1 MAMAVHDRH
10 QIHAARLH
18 PDINSIGAPNPIW
31 PNVRQI
37 TSQVGIDFM
46 HRVLLTDI
54 GLVVD
59 WHQLRQEHKASN
71 MLAPAF
77 VILLLPLPKWL
88 CRFIV
93 LFRCRIHAA
102 FASINREFSRVKPS
116 VFGDGAGAVY
126 IL

>member
-59 WHQLRQEHKASN
+59 WHQLRQEHKASK

-88 CRFIV
+88 YRVVPVSHSCSFCFDKQGVFPREAKCFRRWCRRCLYIV
-93 LFRCRIHAA
+93 R
-102 FASINREFSRVKPS
+102 
-116 VFGDGAGAVY
+116 
-126 IL
+126 